1 MKVIK
6 TTCPLDCYEQC
17 ALMITEDGGRI
28 KSIEPDPKH
37 PVTGAAIC
45 GKGKKLAER
54 VNHPNRLRY
63 PLLKKDGALKE
74 IGWPEALRLM
84 SANITRAL
92 DKSGPLS
99 LLHYYDAGHGGLL
112 KNIEGRF
119 FSALGGSTSHRGSLC
134 WGAGLAA
141 QKYDFGA
148 VLAHPYRDLLK
159 SKLILIW
166 GRNPAHTAIHL
177 QSTIREAGKMGTR
190 VILIDPVRTATSA
203 AADQHLRVKP
213 GTDGALALAL
223 AAVIIE
229 KGLVDRDFVT
239 KYCSGYSRFAAMC
252 KKYTPEKA
260 AALTGLEAETIQDL
274 ALDYGKSK
282 PAAILM
288 GIGPQRHSNGG
299 NMVRA
304 VDALAALTGNI
315 GLPGGG
321 ASYANFRVTRHID
334 HAYLTGDDLNPRRR
348 LYPKP
353 RLAESLINFDDPP
366 VEFIYISRSNPLVQ
380 VGDSNK
386 LREAFSRVPFIVTS
400 DHFMTDTAC
409 SSDLILPATCFL
421 EEEDLFFNSMSHQ
434 YLTYGAKVLDPPG
447 ECRPEYDYFR
457 DLAGLLDLDEY
468 PACSPQ
474 EILAR
479 AVKPLT
485 DSTGITLERIRAES
499 PLLMPGADEIP
510 WADRNFETVDGKFN
524 FYSAAAEKAGCG
536 GLPRYREP
544 QELSDRGLR
553 GEGYCYW
560 FLSPHPADSIHSI
573 HRLPDGFGKPE
584 RPYAY
589 VHPQTARQEN
599 LSEGRRA
606 RISSKRGSI
615 EAVIK
620 ISDRIPPETV
630 MVYEGWWHSSGA
642 AVNNLTPDRITD
654 MGAQAAYYDCLC
666 RIDPAF

>member
-1 MKVIK
+1 MKAIK

-17 ALMITEDGGRI
+17 ALLVTEDRGRI
-28 KSIEPDPKH
+28 ISIEPDPDH
-37 PVTGAAIC
+37 PVTGASIC
-45 GKGKKLAER
+45 SKGKKIAER
-54 VNHPNRLRY
+54 INHPHRLRY
-63 PLLKKDGALKE
+63 PLLKKGGTFKE
-74 IGWPEALRLM
+74 ISWPEALSLM
-84 SANITRAL
+84 GAKITEAL
-92 DKSGPLS
+92 EKSGPLS
-99 LLHYYDAGHGGLL
+99 LLHYYDGGYSGLL

-119 FSALGGSTSHRGSLC
+119 FSALGGSTTHQGSLC

-148 VLAHPYRDLLK
+148 VMAHPYRDLLNAR
-159 SKLILIW
+159 LILIW

-177 QSTIREAGKMGTR
+177 QALIRQAGQKGAR

-223 AAVIIE
+223 ANVIME
-229 KGLVDRDFVT
+229 QDLADRDFVR

-260 AALTGLEAETIQDL
+260 SALTGLEAETIQKL
-274 ALDYGKSK
+274 ALDYGNSK
-282 PAAILM
+282 PAAILI

-299 NMVRA
+299 NSVRA
-304 VDALAALTGNI
+304 IDALAALTGNV

-334 HAYLTGDDLNPRRR
+334 HAYLAGDDLAPRRR
-348 LYPKP
+348 FYAKP
-353 RLAESLINFDDPP
+353 RLAESLIKFADPP
-366 VEFIYISRSNPLVQ
+366 VEFIYVSRSNPLVQ
-380 VGDSNK
+380 VGDSNR
-386 LREAFSRVPFIVTS
+386 LRQAFSRVPFMVTS
-400 DHFMTDTAC
+400 EHFMTDTASC
-409 SSDLILPATCFL
+409 SDLVLPATSFL

-457 DLAGLLDLDEY
+457 ELAGLLDLDQY
-468 PACSPQ
+468 PDCSPE

-485 DSTGITLERIRAES
+485 ESTGITFERIKVES
-499 PLLMPGADEIP
+499 PLLMPGGDDIP
-510 WADRNFETVDGKFN
+510 WANRSFETADGKYN

-536 GLPRYREP
+536 GLPHYREP
-544 QELSDRGLR
+544 HELTDQNLR
-553 GEGYCYW
+553 DEGYRYW
-560 FLSPHPADSIHSI
+560 FLTPHPRDSIHST
-573 HRLPDGFGKPE
+573 HRLPDGAEVPF
-584 RPYAY
+584 AY
-589 VHPQTARQEN
+589 LHPQTAAQEN

-606 RISSKRGSI
+606 RISSRRGSI
-615 EAVIK
+615 EAAIK
-620 ISDRIPPETV
+620 ISDRIPPDTV

-654 MGAQAAYYDCLC
+654 MGVQAAYYDCLC
-666 RIDPAF
+666 RIDSAF